1 MKNCFAR
8 ADSRSVY
15 NNINLY
21 VSYISASVCR
31 CCTGGT
37 QVHTLARG
45 TTGNWNWKA
54 RRCACDS
61 CCVTTRSVCTGVQV
75 LHEKDIKRDTTHI
88 HIYAHLLIFGK

>member
-45 TTGNWNWKA
+45 TTGNWKA

-61 CCVTTRSVCTGVQV
+61 CCVTTVPDRCVQV

-88 HIYAHLLIFGK
+88 HTYAHLLIFGK